1 MHRGATKLIMSDFR
15 LNSGYNFAYL
25 ASLPTEVVIVSSIII
40 QCRRPSSHRRTRG
53 RSSNRWW
60 VLWRESARS
69 ALSQES
75 KMLHWKQELA
85 THTQTYSYYRT
96 NWKTGA
102 VSAGRTK
109 SALSKGRYHENGFE
123 LTSISLTDFLNACM
137 SFLLWSMGLTSLGQS
152 INRRSAWE
160 GSDARTTHIRVSG
173 SSVHFP

>member
-40 QCRRPSSHRRTRG
+40 QCRRPVATDEPGGVVAIGEGSCEG
-53 RSSNRWW
+53 NR
-60 VLWRESARS
+60 
-69 ALSQES
+69 QEAPCR
-75 KMLHWKQELA
+75 KKV
-85 THTQTYSYYRT
+85 R
-96 NWKTGA
+96 
-102 VSAGRTK
+102 
-109 SALSKGRYHENGFE
+109 
-123 LTSISLTDFLNACM
+123 
-137 SFLLWSMGLTSLGQS
+137 WSMGLTSLGQS